1 MMFVDEVDVNGL
13 RFRVHPVYDQYAA
26 SECGKIVNVDK
37 KNILLGNPIDT
48 NYLKSTVR
56 TKNTGKRKCV
66 YLHRFIYECY
76 HGIIP
81 DGLVI
86 DHINDAKIDNRLCN
100 LQLVT
105 QQQNNQK
112 SAKYMSKDHHQD
124 KWLLLM

>member
-56 TKNTGKRKCV
+56 TKNTGK
-66 YLHRFIYECY
+66 
-76 HGIIP
+76 
-81 DGLVI
+81 
-86 DHINDAKIDNRLCN
+86 
-100 LQLVT
+100 
-105 QQQNNQK
+105 
-112 SAKYMSKDHHQD
+112 
-124 KWLLLM
+124 